1 MCTRQLF
8 WSGCRD
14 LNAGPPCTPRQAQV
28 EVVLVIADCL
38 DALRKTHGIR
48 VNPTHPYH
56 VPMHCLVLGHSGTA
70 GFGLDSVAE
79 TWPALF
85 ERYLNHSNDTV
96 WTVSAV
102 PLFPVGNRAI
112 DYALARVAEG
122 LPDLVVL
129 SLNAYPCVVPV
140 VSANVRHRFG
150 KRAER
155 VYSRLE
161 RRLEKRADASHGPP
175 AKTNQLAQRW
185 ARRVF
190 GTRTMA
196 SVDEVGRVYA
206 EILRGLA
213 RLEGVQVAVLA
224 EAMFGESV
232 RQRAPNLVG
241 QVTELQ
247 RLVRPTAED
256 HRFLWCDATGWLS
269 PDGGVPYWHVDD
281 VHLSARGNA
290 RYAEMLAASL
300 APSLHWQKLE
310 G

>member
-1 MCTRQLF
+1 
-8 WSGCRD
+8 
-14 LNAGPPCTPRQAQV
+14 
-28 EVVLVIADCL
+28 
-38 DALRKTHGIR
+38 
-48 VNPTHPYH
+48 
-56 VPMHCLVLGHSGTA
+56 
-70 GFGLDSVAE
+70 
-79 TWPALF
+79 
-85 ERYLNHSNDTV
+85 
-96 WTVSAV
+96 
-102 PLFPVGNRAI
+102 
-112 DYALARVAEG
+112 
-122 LPDLVVL
+122 
-129 SLNAYPCVVPV
+129 
-140 VSANVRHRFG
+140 
-150 KRAER
+150 
-155 VYSRLE
+155 
-161 RRLEKRADASHGPP
+161 
-175 AKTNQLAQRW
+175 
-185 ARRVF
+185 
-190 GTRTMA
+190 MA

-300 APSLHWQKLE
+300 APSLHWQKLD